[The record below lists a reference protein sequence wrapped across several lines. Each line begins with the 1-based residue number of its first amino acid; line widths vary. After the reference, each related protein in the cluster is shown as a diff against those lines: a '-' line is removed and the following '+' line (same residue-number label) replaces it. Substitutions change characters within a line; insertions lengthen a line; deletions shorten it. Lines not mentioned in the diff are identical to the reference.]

1 MVASMLMNTYG
12 AKAATIIKGEG
23 VWLWDAQGNKYL
35 DALSGI
41 AVCGLGHSHP
51 SVAMAVSEQAGLL
64 THCSNYFSIPNQE
77 ILADKLCK
85 ASGMSNVFFG
95 NSGAEANEAALKIA
109 RLHGHKKGIKLP
121 TILVMDNAF
130 HGRTLAT
137 LSASGG
143 RRVQAGFE
151 PMVRGFARAPF
162 NDMESLKIVADN
174 NTDICAIL
182 VEPIQG
188 EGGVRL
194 ASTGYLKQLREF
206 CDQRGWL
213 LMLDE
218 VQTGNGRTGK
228 YFYFQHSGII
238 PDVVTTS
245 KGLGNGVPIG
255 ACLAHGAAAQLMQP
269 GNHGS
274 TFGGNPLAC
283 AAALATITTLQN
295 ENLSARAAVLGDRI
309 IAGFKAALV
318 GIEHVV
324 DIRGKGCMIGIEL
337 NKPCKSLFAAAMSAG
352 LVINVTDDSV
362 IRLLPPFIMTDGEAD
377 QVVAILAPLIKDF
390 QQD

>member
-1 MVASMLMNTYG
+1 MTTNSIMNTYG
-12 AKAATIIKGEG
+12 TKIATLVEG
-23 VWLWDAQGNKYL
+23 RGSWLWDNRSNKYL

-51 SVAMAVSEQAGLL
+51 NIAAAVTEQANTL
-64 THCSNYFSIPNQE
+64 THCSNFFDIPNQQN
-77 ILADKLCK
+77 LADKLR
-85 ASGMSNVFFG
+85 AISGMTNVFFG
-95 NSGAEANEAALKIA
+95 NSGAEANEAAIKMA

-121 TILVMDNAF
+121 TIIVMDNAF

-137 LSASGG
+137 LTASGS
-143 RRVQAGFE
+143 RKIQAGFE
-151 PMVRGFARAPF
+151 PLVRGFVRGPY
-162 NDMESLKIVADN
+162 NDIQALETIGDN

-188 EGGVRL
+188 EGGIRM
-194 ASTGYLKQLREF
+194 ADADYLQKLRKL

-228 YFYFQHSGII
+228 YFCYQHSDIL

-255 ACLAHGAAAQLMQP
+255 ACLASGDAAELMQP

-274 TFGGNPLAC
+274 TFGGNPLSC
-283 AAALATITTLQN
+283 AAGLAVVNTIINDGLEQ
-295 ENLSARAAVLGDRI
+295 RATALGDRI
-309 IAGFKAALV
+309 MNGLRKILANV
-318 GIEHVV
+318 NHVKQ
-324 DIRGKGCMIGIEL
+324 IRGMGCMIGIEL
-337 NKPCKSLFAAAMSAG
+337 DKPCKSLFAAAMDKG
-352 LVINVTDDSV
+352 LIINVTAESV
-362 IRLLPPFIMTDGEAD
+362 VRLLPPLIMTDDEAD
-377 QVVAILAPLIKDF
+377 QLVDILAPLIRDF
-390 QQD
+390 KQD